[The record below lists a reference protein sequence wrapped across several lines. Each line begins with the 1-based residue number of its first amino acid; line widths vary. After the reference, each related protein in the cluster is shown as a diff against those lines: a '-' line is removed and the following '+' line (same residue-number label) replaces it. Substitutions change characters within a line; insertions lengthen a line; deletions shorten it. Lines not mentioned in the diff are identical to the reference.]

1 MAHLYP
7 GEFFGEVTLIEM
19 HNRSAT
25 VVAEGATMLYE
36 LTAQILY
43 SYKADIRAYVMAMQ
57 NINRELCRRLS
68 RADHRIA
75 EPMLRAINNA
85 RHDRQKASLRLRS
98 GSPTKAAI
106 EFGGCRRRGRSKPS
120 QTYGRLSRHDSGD
133 ALPGKGRHHPD
144 HLAGPKQAITRH
156 RNRRDAVA
164 KTGRAKRETD

>member
-7 GEFFGEVTLIEM
+7 GEFFGEVTLIVM
-19 HNRSAT
+19 QNRSAT

-85 RHDRQKASLRLRS
+85 RHDDKRPHSASGRALRPKRRS
-98 GSPTKAAI
+98 NSEAAGVVV
-106 EFGGCRRRGRSKPS
+106 EA
-120 QTYGRLSRHDSGD
+120 SRHRHIAGCLGMTVEMLSQ
-133 ALPGKGRHHPD
+133 GKGVT
-144 HLAGPKQAITRH
+144 TR
-156 RNRRDAVA
+156 A
-164 KTGRAKRETD
+164 T